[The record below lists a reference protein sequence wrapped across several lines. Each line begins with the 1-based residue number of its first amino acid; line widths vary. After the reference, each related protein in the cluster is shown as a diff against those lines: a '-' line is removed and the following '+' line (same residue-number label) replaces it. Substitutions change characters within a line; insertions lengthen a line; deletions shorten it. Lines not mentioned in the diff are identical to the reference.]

1 MLPIRALARFWSVA
15 LGWPITIDETDEV
28 VIEPPADDPAQEG
41 QIPLVF
47 VPVPEP
53 KTTKNRIHLDLAST
67 SADHQRAMVTRLG
80 GFGARQIDIGQ
91 RDVSWVVIAPAF
103 TRIAKRRGRDDRRV
117 AAASR
122 LLNLIFY
129 GLRDGEIR
137 CPHPGGRLSTVRTQ
151 PRRELEDRRGPPRA
165 SPMS

>member
-80 GFGARQIDIGQ
+80 SFGARQIDIGQ

-103 TRIAKRRGRDDRRV
+103 TRIAKRRGRDDRPGRRGEETAQPHLLR
-117 AAASR
+117 AAGR
-122 LLNLIFY
+122 
-129 GLRDGEIR
+129 RDPL
-137 CPHPGGRLSTVRTQ
+137 PHPGGQLSTVRTQ

>member
-1 MLPIRALARFWSVA
+1 VLPIRALARFWSVA

-53 KTTKNRIHLDLAST
+53 KTTRNRIHLDLAST

-80 GFGARQIDIGQ
+80 SFGARQIDIGQ

-103 TRIAKRRGRDDRRV
+103 TRIAKRRGVMIARV
-117 AAASR
+117 AAARR
-122 LLNLIFY
+122 LLSLIFY

-137 CPHPGGRLSTVRTQ
+137 CLA
-151 PRRELEDRRGPPRA
+151 REAG
-165 SPMS
+165 